1 MKHLQYYF
9 DSKKYTDFEI
19 NQSIEETKN
28 EFSKQIENV
37 DVYLNEFGV
46 YVVTFY
52 IHNKK
57 KYLPRVMKKT
67 KREKVPKNK
76 IRQTRLEKYYG
87 ENRYGKYKQSDK
99 TYLPY

>member
-9 DSKKYTDFEI
+9 DSKKYTDLEI

-37 DVYLNEFGV
+37 EVYLNEFGV
-46 YVVTFY
+46 YVATLY

-57 KYLPRVMKKT
+57 KYFP
-67 KREKVPKNK
+67 KVINK
-76 IRQTRLEKYYG
+76 INKNRTKKTRLEKYYG
-87 ENRYGKYKQSDK
+87 DNRYGKYKQSNK
-99 TYLPY
+99 TYLPF

>member
-9 DSKKYTDFEI
+9 DSKKYTDLEI

-37 DVYLNEFGV
+37 EVYLNEFGV

-57 KYLPRVMKKT
+57 KYFP
-67 KREKVPKNK
+67 KVINK
-76 IRQTRLEKYYG
+76 INKKRTKNRTKKTRLEKYYG
-87 ENRYGKYKQSDK
+87 DNRYGKYKQSNK
-99 TYLPY
+99 TYLPF